1 VAGATLASSAPNC
14 GRQKCD
20 LLGSFQMTTSLIAG
34 YCCRSGSR
42 RVDVRA
48 SDAWDEKPSGWFT
61 RDEVRDQLEAYRRAN
76 PGTLFAGVSVV
87 ETPTR

>member
-1 VAGATLASSAPNC
+1 
-14 GRQKCD
+14 
-20 LLGSFQMTTSLIAG
+20 MTTSLIAG

-48 SDAWDEKPSGWFT
+48 SDAGDEKPSGWFT

-87 ETPTR
+87 EMTEGGTAARQCSVYDFIDAD